1 MRVFTFLLI
10 FFFAFSFLGSLTSVS
25 FLSDQ
30 SALADHHEKIQEG
43 GPTPAPVTDE
53 PSPIPDDPDAELP
66 GGDMPDE
73 AEGDKEPADKGY

>member
-30 SALADHHEKIQEG
+30 SALADHHEKMQEG
-43 GPTPAPVTDE
+43 EQAEPGPDE
-53 PSPIPDDPDAELP
+53 PDPNPDDPDAELP

-73 AEGDKEPADKGY
+73 AEGDMEPADKGY